1 MNLTEAHDYMDML
14 LDKAEQPYFTTIEKD
29 RYLDLAI
36 SEFVN
41 SNYRKMGAD
50 EDSRRAIANCID
62 WNRYELTADDIESEA
77 YIYEGGSTGVND
89 YPGLSV
95 KYTNAGIIEQDGT
108 VKSDSAFSTADLAYT
123 NYGFFK
129 YGNQYVLPK
138 NHLFTIA
145 IQVDYYN
152 RKEVMD
158 LDTGK
163 MHPGKDADDIVTE
176 RVIPKAVSITEY
188 YEKHNTLD
196 PFQSANVSDKA
207 GTPWSD
213 SFGQIDYQQKNK
225 RIAYWSYVEGRINIS
240 HASQV
245 TRFYIESVILPTVGQ
260 AFSSSTMGGNSP
272 APSGFTFSDH
282 YQRKIIQLAVRKASG
297 ATETGDYQIKDIE
310 AQK

>member
-50 EDSRRAIANCID
+50 EDARRAIANCID
-62 WNRYELTADDIESEA
+62 WNKYELTADDIA
-77 YIYEGGSTGVND
+77 GGYYIYGS
-89 YPGLSV
+89 YPGLSK
-95 KYTNAGIIEQDGT
+95 KYTNAGVINQAGAVT
-108 VKSDSAFSTADLAYT
+108 SGSAFAGTGQAYT
-123 NYGFFK
+123 HMGFFV

-158 LDTGK
+158 LTTGE
-163 MHPGKDADDIVTE
+163 MHPGKDADDIVIE
-176 RVIPKAVSITEY
+176 RVIPKSVNPAEY
-188 YEKHNTLD
+188 YEKNNTLD
-196 PFQSANVSDKA
+196 PFQSANTSDKA
-207 GTPWSD
+207 GTPWAD

-240 HASQV
+240 HSSQIM
-245 TRFYIESVILPTVGQ
+245 RFTIESVILPTVEQ
-260 AFSSSTMGGNSP
+260 AFTSSTMGGNSP
-272 APSGFTFSDH
+272 SPSGFTFADN

-297 ATETGDYQIKDIE
+297 ITESGDYQIKDIE

>member
-50 EDSRRAIANCID
+50 EDSRRAIASCID
-62 WNRYELTADDIESEA
+62 WNKYELTADDIASEN
-77 YIYEGGSTGVND
+77 YIYNSS

-95 KYTNAGIIEQDGT
+95 KYTNAGVIKQDGT
-108 VKSDSAFSTADLAYT
+108 VKSGSAFAGTGQAYK
-123 NYGFFK
+123 NVGFFK

-158 LDTGK
+158 LDTGE

-176 RVIPKAVSITEY
+176 RVIPKSVSPAEY

-207 GTPWSD
+207 GTPWAD
-213 SFGQIDYQQKNK
+213 SFGKIDYQQKNK
-225 RIAYWSYVEGRINIS
+225 RIAYWSYVEGRIIIS
-240 HASQV
+240 HP
-245 TRFYIESVILPTVGQ
+245 TEIIRFYIQSVILPTVEQ
-260 AFSSSTMGGNSP
+260 AFTSSTMGGNSP
-272 APSGFTFSDH
+272 SLYGFTFADH
-282 YQRKIIQLAVRKASG
+282 YQKKIIQLAVRKAAG
-297 ATETGDYQIKDIE
+297 VTETGDYQIKDIE
-310 AQK
+310 TQK

>member
-14 LDKAEQPYFTTIEKD
+14 LDKAEQPYFTTIEKN

-50 EDSRRAIANCID
+50 EDARRAIANCID
-62 WNRYELTADDIESEA
+62 WNKYELTAGDIA
-77 YIYEGGSTGVND
+77 GGYYIYGS
-89 YPGLSV
+89 YPALSE
-95 KYTNAGIIEQDGT
+95 KYTNAGVIDQAGAVI
-108 VKSDSAFSTADLAYT
+108 SNSAFSTAGLALT
-123 NYGFFK
+123 NQGFFM

-145 IQVDYYN
+145 VQVDYYN

-158 LDTGK
+158 LTTGA
-163 MHPGKDADDIVTE
+163 MHPGKDANDIVVE
-176 RVIPKAVSITEY
+176 RVIPKSVSPAEY

-225 RIAYWSYVEGRINIS
+225 RIAYWSYVEGKINIS
-240 HASQV
+240 HASQIM
-245 TRFYIESVILPTVGQ
+245 RFYIESVILPTVGQ
-260 AFSSSTMGGNSP
+260 AFTSSTVGGNSP
-272 APSGFTFSDH
+272 SPVAFSFADH
-282 YQRKIIQLAVRKASG
+282 YQRKIIQLAVRKAAG
-297 ATETGDYQIKDIE
+297 VTETGDYQIQDIE

>member
-14 LDKAEQPYFTTIEKD
+14 LDKAEQPYFTTIEKN

-50 EDSRRAIANCID
+50 EDARRAIASCID

-77 YIYEGGSTGVND
+77 YIYNSS

-95 KYTNAGIIEQDGT
+95 KYTNAGVIDQAGAVISG
-108 VKSDSAFSTADLAYT
+108 SAFAGTGQAYT
-123 NYGFFK
+123 HVGFFK

-158 LDTGK
+158 LDTGE
-163 MHPGKDADDIVTE
+163 MHPGKDADDIVME
-176 RVIPKAVSITEY
+176 RVTPKSVSTAEY

-196 PFQSANVSDKA
+196 PFQSANTSDKA
-207 GTPWSD
+207 GTPWAD
-213 SFGQIDYQQKNK
+213 SFGQTDYQQKNK

-240 HASQV
+240 HASQIM
-245 TRFYIESVILPTVGQ
+245 RFYIQSVILPTVEQ
-260 AFSSSTMGGNSP
+260 AFTSSTMGGNSP
-272 APSGFTFSDH
+272 SPVSFSFAEH
-282 YQRKIIQLAVRKASG
+282 YQRKIIQLAVRKAAG
-297 ATETGDYQIKDIE
+297 VTETGDYQIQDIE

>member
-14 LDKAEQPYFTTIEKD
+14 LDKAEQPYFTTIEKN

-62 WNRYELTADDIESEA
+62 WNKYELTADDIESET
-77 YIYEGGSTGVND
+77 YIYEGDSTGEND
-89 YPGLSV
+89 YPGLSK
-95 KYTNAGIIEQDGT
+95 KYTNAGVITQAGAVISG
-108 VKSDSAFSTADLAYT
+108 SAFAGTGQAYT
-123 NYGFFK
+123 HVGFFK

-158 LDTGK
+158 LDTGE
-163 MHPGKDADDIVTE
+163 MHPGKDADDIVME
-176 RVIPKAVSITEY
+176 RVTPKSVSTAEY

-196 PFQSANVSDKA
+196 PFQSANTSDKA
-207 GTPWSD
+207 GTPWAD
-213 SFGQIDYQQKNK
+213 SFGQTDYQQKNK
-225 RIAYWSYVEGRINIS
+225 RIAYWTYVEGRINIS
-240 HASQV
+240 HASQIM
-245 TRFYIESVILPTVGQ
+245 RFYIESVILPTVEQ
-260 AFSSSTMGGNSP
+260 AFTSSTMGGNSP
-272 APSGFTFSDH
+272 SPVSFSFAEH